1 MIDELSLSIENDIV
15 KKLSMR
21 EDCSKKD
28 LDDFFE
34 DEIVDDF
41 VNEILV
47 ETIDYNH
54 DVETKYIS
62 IVLARE

>member
-1 MIDELSLSIENDIV
+1 MIDELSFSIENDIV
-15 KKLSMR
+15 KKSSMR
-21 EDCSKKD
+21 ENCSKKD

-34 DEIVDDF
+34 NEIVDDF
-41 VNEILV
+41 VNEIFV

>member
-1 MIDELSLSIENDIV
+1 MIDELNFSIENDIV
-15 KKLSMR
+15 KKLSMK

-34 DEIVDDF
+34 NEIVDDF
-41 VNEILV
+41 VNEIFAK
-47 ETIDYNH
+47 TIDYNH

-62 IVLARE
+62 IIFV